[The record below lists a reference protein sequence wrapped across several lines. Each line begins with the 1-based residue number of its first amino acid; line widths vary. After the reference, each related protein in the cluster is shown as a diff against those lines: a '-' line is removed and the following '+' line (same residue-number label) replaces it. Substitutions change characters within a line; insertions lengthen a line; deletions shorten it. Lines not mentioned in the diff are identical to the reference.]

1 MLDLFISLSKDV
13 LPKLAAKASL
23 SKINEIKS
31 EISWKGTVRTGRGF
45 LSFISNG
52 NINDII
58 EIVESLEKSGLLTDG
73 VTQEVKEQ
81 EGEFLCAL
89 MIPMAALLIVP
100 MALH

>member
-1 MLDLFISLSKDV
+1 MAKDV
-13 LPKLAAKASL
+13 LPKLAAKATL

-45 LSFISNG
+45 TSFISNED
-52 NINDII
+52 INDII

-81 EGEFLCAL
+81 EGEFLDAF
-89 MIPMAALLIVP
+89 MIPMDALLIVP

>member
-1 MLDLFISLSKDV
+1 MSKDV
-13 LPKLAAKASL
+13 LPKLTRKATL

-45 LSFISNG
+45 PSFISNED
-52 NINDII
+52 INDII
-58 EIVESLEKSGLLTDG
+58 EIAESLEKSGLLTDG

-81 EGEFLCAL
+81 EGEFLGAL
-89 MIPMAALLIVP
+89 MIPMAALLLVP